1 MDDSAMGSPGGTTDK
16 EGRGVEPARRRP
28 PTGLT
33 THVFGATLVPSWV
46 MAGFYAPAA
55 KRLAEGGP
63 ITYHCMA
70 PRGGTGRT
78 DRIVASFA
86 PLFEAARSQD
96 RKLRLVGHSLGAV
109 VAWALAHE
117 WAEVVD
123 TVELWGAPLRGTGFA
138 QLFQAVC
145 AEARFLL
152 PGSRWLASY
161 DRPLD
166 GPVVRSIY
174 TACDLFVVPPRRSS
188 YVQGERAE
196 NHFLCP
202 APLRQRTHR
211 SDERVHA
218 GWADHVLLPRHLGL
232 LAAVA

>member
-1 MDDSAMGSPGGTTDK
+1 MDDSSIASRGGPPQDKGGATAASCGSPDGF
-16 EGRGVEPARRRP
+16 P
-28 PTGLT
+28 
-33 THVFGATLVPSWV
+33 THVFGGTLVPSWV
-46 MAGFYAPAA
+46 MSLFYAPAA
-55 KRLAEGGP
+55 KRLAQGGP
-63 ITYHCMA
+63 ITYHSMA
-70 PRGGTGRT
+70 PHGGTGRT

-86 PLFEAARSQD
+86 TLFGTARSQD
-96 RKLRLVGHSLGAV
+96 QKVRIVGHSLGAV

-117 WAEVVD
+117 WTDVVD

-138 QLFQAVC
+138 RLFQAVS

-152 PGSRWLASY
+152 PESRWLASY

-188 YVQGERAE
+188 HVQGERAE

-202 APLRQRTHR
+202 AALRRPTHR
-211 SDERVHA
+211 ATERVHA
-218 GWADHVLLPRHLGL
+218 GLADHVLLPRHPGL
-232 LAAVA
+232 LAAVV